1 MKLGGGYQSSGT
13 AEALDTGTNII
24 IIGLF
29 VQLAFFGF
37 FMVIAGVWFVKMLR
51 FSSYRAYACPWR
63 KLLCILFGT
72 SFLIMV
78 RSVFRAVEYLQGNG
92 GEILAHEAYLY
103 VLDALLMLIVMV
115 IFNVVHPS
123 EAVGFKGKHND
134 TRDTLD
140 LHLDQFYQGR

>member
-1 MKLGGGYQSSGT
+1 M
-13 AEALDTGTNII
+13 
-24 IIGLF
+24 
-29 VQLAFFGF
+29 
-37 FMVIAGVWFVKMLR
+37 
-51 FSSYRAYACPWR
+51 
-63 KLLCILFGT
+63 CILFGT

-123 EAVGFKGKHND
+123 EAVGFGGKHND

>member
-37 FMVIAGVWFVKMLR
+37 FMVIAGIWFVKMLH

-92 GEILAHEAYLY
+92 GEILAHEA
-103 VLDALLMLIVMV
+103 
-115 IFNVVHPS
+115 
-123 EAVGFKGKHND
+123 
-134 TRDTLD
+134 
-140 LHLDQFYQGR
+140 